1 MQVTR
6 HTAGKHPAHRFIAVL
21 VLLLFSGCTT
31 AELAVD
37 LIKKTEQKLSRT
49 ETKQKLADGSIVA
62 EPRYKVGDPYNVGGV
77 WYYPERDLSYDET
90 GIASWYGDEFAGKL
104 TANGEIFDPT
114 KITAAHKTLPM
125 PSVVR
130 VTNLDNGRS
139 LVVRIND
146 RGPFV
151 AGRIIDLSREAAR
164 LIGFKDAGIAKVRVQ
179 ILTEQSLRL
188 EELARRGSFPEV
200 DGVPEEAKPDFNAVG
215 SSDVTFTATSSNGR
229 AYKNEDGQSA
239 LDLMSRS
246 QVGEIITVPPIETD
260 IWIQLGAFHSKEN
273 ASTVLERVQGVGKG
287 GITEV
292 DVRGQTL
299 HRVRLGPIRDVTVAD
314 SLLADVL
321 ELGFKGARIIVD

>member
-6 HTAGKHPAHRFIAVL
+6 HTAGKHPAHRFIAVV

-90 GIASWYGDEFAGKL
+90 GIGSWYGDEFAGKL

-239 LDLMSRS
+239 LDLMNRS

-273 ASTVLERVQGVGKG
+273 ANTVLERVQGVGKG

>member
-6 HTAGKHPAHRFIAVL
+6 HTAGKHPAHRFIAVMIL
-21 VLLLFSGCTT
+21 MLLGGCTT

-62 EPRYKVGDPYNVGGV
+62 EPRYKIGDPYNVGGV

-90 GIASWYGDEFAGKL
+90 GIGSWYGDEFAGRL
-104 TANGEIFDPT
+104 T
-114 KITAAHKTLPM
+114 HKTLPM

-188 EELARRGSFPEV
+188 EELARRGNFPEV
-200 DGVPEEAKPDFNAVG
+200 DGIPEEAKPDFNAVG

-229 AYKNEDGQSA
+229 AYKTEDGQSA

-260 IWIQLGAFHSKEN
+260 IWIQLGAFHSREN

-299 HRVRLGPIRDVTVAD
+299 HRVRLGPIRDVMVAD

>member
-1 MQVTR
+1 
-6 HTAGKHPAHRFIAVL
+6 
-21 VLLLFSGCTT
+21 
-31 AELAVD
+31 
-37 LIKKTEQKLSRT
+37 
-49 ETKQKLADGSIVA
+49 
-62 EPRYKVGDPYNVGGV
+62 VGGV

-90 GIASWYGDEFAGKL
+90 GIGSWYGDEFAGKL

-239 LDLMSRS
+239 LDLMNRS

>member
-1 MQVTR
+1 
-6 HTAGKHPAHRFIAVL
+6 
-21 VLLLFSGCTT
+21 
-31 AELAVD
+31 
-37 LIKKTEQKLSRT
+37 
-49 ETKQKLADGSIVA
+49 
-62 EPRYKVGDPYNVGGV
+62 
-77 WYYPERDLSYDET
+77 
-90 GIASWYGDEFAGKL
+90 
-104 TANGEIFDPT
+104 
-114 KITAAHKTLPM
+114 M

-188 EELARRGSFPEV
+188 EELARRGNFPEV
-200 DGVPEEAKPDFNAVG
+200 DGIPEEAKPDFNAVG

-229 AYKNEDGQSA
+229 AYKTEDGQSA

-260 IWIQLGAFHSKEN
+260 IWIQLGAFHSREN

-299 HRVRLGPIRDVTVAD
+299 HRVRLGPIRDVMVAD

>member
-6 HTAGKHPAHRFIAVL
+6 HTAGKHPAHRFIAVV

-90 GIASWYGDEFAGKL
+90 GIGSWYGDEFAGKL

-114 KITAAHKTLPM
+114 KITGAHKTLPM

-239 LDLMSRS
+239 LDLMNRS

-260 IWIQLGAFHSKEN
+260 IWIQQIGRAH
-273 ASTVLERVQGVGKG
+273 V
-287 GITEV
+287 
-292 DVRGQTL
+292 
-299 HRVRLGPIRDVTVAD
+299 
-314 SLLADVL
+314 
-321 ELGFKGARIIVD
+321 